1 MKALLDTNILI
12 DYLNGIPQAKQEI
25 DSYSK
30 PLISIITWVEVLVG
44 ATPED
49 EATVRGFLSRFQV
62 IALTAVIAENAV
74 LIRRQAK
81 IRLPDAIIQATAQ
94 VENVLLVSR
103 NTKDFPENAP
113 WVRIPYKLHPDKIH

>member
-12 DYLNGIPQAKQEI
+12 DYLNGIPQAKHEI
-25 DSYSK
+25 DSYPK

-49 EATVRGFLSRFQV
+49 EATIRGFLSRFQV

-74 LIRRQAK
+74 LIRRQSK

-94 VENVLLVSR
+94 VEKVLLVSR
-103 NTKDFPENAP
+103 NTKDFPENAQ